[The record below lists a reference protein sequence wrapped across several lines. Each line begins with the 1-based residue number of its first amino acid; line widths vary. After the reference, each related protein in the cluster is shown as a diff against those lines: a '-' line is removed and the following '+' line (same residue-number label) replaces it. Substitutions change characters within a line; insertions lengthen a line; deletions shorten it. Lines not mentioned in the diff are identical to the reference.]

1 MGFPGGVVVK
11 NPPANARDTGDVC
24 SISGSRKIPWRR
36 KWEPIP
42 VFLPEAS
49 HGQKSLAGCSP
60 QDCKESDTTEQL
72 SVPHTHTNTHTH
84 THDLEHKS
92 LLFGSC
98 MLSQ

>member
-11 NPPANARDTGDVC
+11 NPPANARDAGDVG
-24 SISGSRKIPWRR
+24 SISGSGKTPWRR

-42 VFLPEAS
+42 VFLPEES

-60 QDCKESDTTEQL
+60 QDRKESDTTEQL
-72 SVPHTHTNTHTH
+72 SVPHTHTH